1 MIANKFLEVSK
12 FVVASDF
19 GVGMDKIF
27 MGERSWARLS
37 PAQQKLFTET
47 FVEFQKDWLVDRPMR
62 NKENDLA
69 AWRKANGEDSVLKLD
84 DAELERM
91 MEPLAI
97 KLVTDVYGAGAYE
110 EIKKA

>member
-12 FVVASDF
+12 FVVESDF

-27 MGERSWARLS
+27 IGDRSWARLN
-37 PAQQKLFTET
+37 AQQQKLFTDT
-47 FVEFQKDWLVDRPMR
+47 FVEYQKEWLVDRPMR
-62 NKENDLA
+62 NKANDLA
-69 AWRKANGEDSVLKLD
+69 AWRRVNGDDSVLKLS
-84 DAELERM
+84 DAELETM
-91 MEPLAI
+91 MEPLAR